1 MDCEL
6 HTAISTQLHIHTLR
20 TAIQYV
26 IYNDDEVR
34 LPLSSDLLVI
44 SDRPTPPY
52 SCALEISVLCSV
64 AHNASAT

>member
-6 HTAISTQLHIHTLR
+6 HTVISTQLHIHTLR

-26 IYNDDEVR
+26 IYNEVR
-34 LPLSSDLLVI
+34 LPLSDLLVI

-64 AHNASAT
+64 AHIAAT